1 MYFIKYIVRSG
12 RQLDALVGSWTLQPS
27 RTAMSIMDDRIKAM
41 CVFTTGAVLGAAW
54 RLVQDTGAN
63 PEAGASAGTSGMH
76 MLEPL
81 PVAVQPQAASEAVAQ
96 LAPPA
101 ERQRPDDTTA
111 MHRTIDDGMHGEDV
125 TVPALS
131 PEQLATYWEQ
141 GYART
146 AALLATACT
155 DSGGTALHCQT
166 VQLYH

>member
-1 MYFIKYIVRSG
+1 
-12 RQLDALVGSWTLQPS
+12 
-27 RTAMSIMDDRIKAM
+27 MSIMDDRIKAM

-96 LAPPA
+96 VAPPA

-146 AALLATACT
+146 AAR
-155 DSGGTALHCQT
+155 S
-166 VQLYH
+166 